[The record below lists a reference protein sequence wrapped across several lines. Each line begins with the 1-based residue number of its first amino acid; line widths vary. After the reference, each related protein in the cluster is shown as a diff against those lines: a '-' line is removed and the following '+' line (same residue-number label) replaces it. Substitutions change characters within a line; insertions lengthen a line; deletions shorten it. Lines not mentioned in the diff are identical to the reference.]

1 MSPYARAFTALL
13 ALSFGARIAAS
24 CAATAEHQEFTG
36 GAASTSTTG
45 GKGGASGATG
55 TGGHGGFLVIPDS
68 GGGCGPKCSADLRDV
83 LACDGSVE
91 VTCGPE
97 QACSDG
103 VCVDDPCGVAAAAKT
118 SYGCDF
124 WPMSLI
130 NFPAGAC
137 WATYVANV
145 WPVPVKI
152 NLEYDGVALPVSTF
166 TRVPTGQGT
175 SLTYAPYDDAVG
187 LGPGEVAVMFMSQV
201 GQGPPPFGV
210 PCPPGIPTALT
221 FDPTVGGTGLGKAF
235 HLTTDRPV
243 AAYTISPYGGGA
255 AARTYAT
262 LLLPTAAWDLNYVAV
277 SADKQDPFP
286 TIAMLASEDD
296 TKVTIS
302 PVAKIDPGPGVAGT
316 AAGQPVTYTL
326 SKGQYVQIVE
336 FNTELTGSAILA
348 DKPIA
353 VWGGNPCIGIG
364 ACCCDNAAQQIP
376 PVRALGH
383 EYAAVR
389 YRGRNGNPDESVPW
403 RFVGAAPGTVLTY
416 QPSMPPGAPATLDV
430 GQVADFSAPGPFL
443 VRSQDSDHPF
453 YMAAYMSGGDAYGGE
468 GDPEFVN
475 VVPTGQYLNSYVFFT
490 DPTYSET
497 NLVLVRA
504 PGPSGFQDV
513 TLDCSGVVGGW
524 QPLGPYEIARVDLV
538 TGNFSSVNG
547 CSNGRHTI
555 KSAVPFGVTVWGWGS
570 AASTTLDTT
579 YVSYAYPAGVGVA
592 QLNQVE
598 VLPIPK

>member
-1 MSPYARAFTALL
+1 MALIARAAAAGLILSLTYL
-13 ALSFGARIAAS
+13 AAAACAGPTTDTNHGA
-24 CAATAEHQEFTG
+24 G
-36 GAASTSTTG
+36 GGPGS
-45 GKGGASGATG
+45 TG
-55 TGGHGGFLVIPDS
+55 TGAGGAGGAGGISIMTD
-68 GGGCGPKCSADLRDV
+68 GGCGPSCSADLRDV
-83 LACDGSVE
+83 LACDGSVAK
-91 VTCGPE
+91 TCGPDE
-97 QACSDG
+97 ACQNG
-103 VCVDDPCGVAAAAKT
+103 ACVGDPCGVAAAAKT

-124 WPMSLI
+124 WAMSLI

-137 WATYVANV
+137 WATYIANV

-152 NLEYDGVALPVSTF
+152 DVEFDGMTLPVAQF
-166 TRVPTGQGT
+166 ARIPTGQGA

-187 LGPGEVAVMFMSQV
+187 LGPGEVAVLFMSQAA
-201 GQGPPPFGV
+201 QFPPPIGV
-210 PCPPGIPTALT
+210 PCPPGIATALS
-221 FDPTVGGTGLGKAF
+221 FDPTVAGTGLGKAF
-235 HLTTDRPV
+235 HIKTDRPV
-243 AAYTISPYGGGA
+243 AAYEISPYGGGA

-296 TKVTIS
+296 TNVTIS
-302 PVAKIDPGPGVAGT
+302 PVAAITAGTGVAGT

-326 SKGQYVQIVE
+326 SKGQYVQITE

-353 VWGGNPCIGIG
+353 FFGGNPCIGIG

-389 YRGRNGNPDESVPW
+389 YRGRAGGQDESVPW
-403 RFVGAAPGTVLTY
+403 RIVGAAKGTTLTY
-416 QPSMPPGAPATLDV
+416 HPAQPANAPSTLDV

-443 VRSQDSDHPF
+443 VASQDANHPF
-453 YMAAYMSGGDAYGGE
+453 YMAAYMSGGGSFNGE

-497 NLVLVRA
+497 SLVLVRA
-504 PGPSGFQDV
+504 PGPSGFKDV
-513 TLDCSGVVGGW
+513 TLDCAGVVGGW
-524 QPLGPYEIARVDLV
+524 QPLGPYEFTRVDLV
-538 TGNFSSVNG
+538 TGNFGGVNG
-547 CSNGRHTI
+547 CSNGRHVI
-555 KSAVPFGVTVWGWGS
+555 SSPVPFGATVWGWGS
-570 AASTTLDTT
+570 EASTVIDTT

-592 QLNQVE
+592 QINDTE
-598 VLPIPK
+598 VPPVPK